1 MGRLPLIA
9 EDLGL
14 LDQEVYNLLRLCG
27 YPGMAVYQF
36 EPERLE
42 ALAEASADEANEAV
56 AFNRAVY
63 SGTHDNQTLCG
74 WLKDKTAQKAA
85 EQEKAAAAG
94 EAKIAPVEEKPL
106 EAQVKDILRLLYQTP
121 APLVIVPLQDIF
133 CFGRRGPVEYS
144 RPGAW

>member
-27 YPGMAVYQF
+27 YPGMSVYQF

-42 ALAEASADEANEAV
+42 ALAEAAADEANEAE

-85 EQEKAAAAG
+85 EQERQRRSERRKLRRLR
-94 EAKIAPVEEKPL
+94 KNRWK
-106 EAQVKDILRLLYQTP
+106 LRLR
-121 APLVIVPLQDIF
+121 IF
-133 CFGRRGPVEYS
+133 CGCFIKRRP
-144 RPGAW
+144 RW